1 MWGPLV
7 TAMVTPFDAELRV
20 DYDAA
25 ARLAKHLVAN
35 GSSAVLVCGTTG
47 ESPTLTHE
55 EELELFETVV
65 EAVGDSAHVMAGTGS
80 NSTATAQHMTR
91 EATARGVDSVLLV
104 CPYYNKP
111 TQDMLVEHFKAV
123 AAETDLPVMIYNIAG
138 RTGRNIEPAT
148 IGRLAREV
156 DNVVGLKEASGDVA
170 QFAAMALA
178 TPDDFL
184 LYSGNDS
191 DTPAI
196 LCCGGAGV
204 VSVASHVVGPQI
216 RELMDLYWSGSFA
229 KATALYLRL
238 MPLFNGLFPP
248 DSVNPAPIKEAC
260 RLMGHQ
266 VGGLRPPLMPVSEQ
280 RSILLKGELEALGLL

>member
-1 MWGPLV
+1 M
-7 TAMVTPFDAELRV
+7 
-20 DYDAA
+20 
-25 ARLAKHLVAN
+25 
-35 GSSAVLVCGTTG
+35 LVCGTTG

-55 EELELFETVV
+55 EELKLFEAIV
-65 EAVGDSAHVMAGTGS
+65 EAIGDEAHVMAGTGS
-80 NSTATAQHMTR
+80 NCTATARHMTR
-91 EATARGVDSVLLV
+91 EATAIGVDSVLLV

-111 TQDMLVEHFKAV
+111 TQDMLFEHFKAV
-123 AAETDLPVMIYNIAG
+123 AAETSLPVMIYNIAA

-148 IGRLAREV
+148 IGRLAHEV
-156 DNVVGLKEASGDVA
+156 ENIVGLKEASGDVA

-196 LCCGGAGV
+196 LCCGGVGV

-216 RELMDLYWSGSFA
+216 RAMIDAFLSGDFA
-229 KATALYLRL
+229 DGCAQYLRL
-238 MPLFNGLFPP
+238 MPFFDGLFPA

-260 RLMGHQ
+260 RLLGHE
-266 VGGLRPPLMPVSEQ
+266 VGGLRPPLMSVSPQ
-280 RSILLKGELEALGLL
+280 RSIMLKEQLEALGVL

>member
-7 TAMVTPFDAELRV
+7 TAMVTPFDSALRV
-20 DYDAA
+20 DYGA
-25 ARLAKHLVAN
+25 ARALAKHLVDQ
-35 GSSAVLVCGTTG
+35 GSTAVLLAGTTG

-55 EELELFETVV
+55 EELKLFEAIVD
-65 EAVGDSAHVMAGTGS
+65 EIGDTAHIMAGTGS
-80 NSTATAQHMTR
+80 NSTETARHMTR
-91 EATARGVDSVLLV
+91 EATAVGVDSVLLV
-104 CPYYNKP
+104 CPYYNRP
-111 TQDMLVEHFKAV
+111 TQDMLYEHFKAV
-123 AAETDLPVMIYNIAG
+123 AAETTLPVMIYNIAS

-148 IGRLAREV
+148 IGRLARDV
-156 DNVVGLKEASGDVA
+156 DNIVGLKEASGDVG

-196 LCCGGAGV
+196 LCCGGVGV

-216 RELMDLYWSGSFA
+216 RSMIDAFLGGDFAAGSA
-229 KATALYLRL
+229 EYLRL
-238 MPLFNGLFPP
+238 MPFFNGLFPA

-260 RLMGHQ
+260 RLMGHP
-266 VGGLRPPLMPVSEQ
+266 VGGLRPPLMTVTPERSTLLREQ
-280 RSILLKGELEALGLL
+280 LEALGLL